1 MAGRHSARCDM
12 AAGIGAESS
21 HLKQAEQRTGSGV
34 KLLIISR
41 LTPSDTL
48 PPAGPHLLNLHIN
61 GGPSVQI
68 PKTLGAILPQTS
80 RDLENLTCFKDNSMA
95 GRRFYTKGGDTSE
108 CSVPS
113 MELDVVTSG
122 GRG

>member
-1 MAGRHSARCDM
+1 M
-12 AAGIGAESS
+12 
-21 HLKQAEQRTGSGV
+21 

-41 LTPSDTL
+41 LTLSDTL

-61 GGPSVQI
+61 GGGGASVQI

-108 CSVPS
+108 CSMSS